1 MNAEPFDPFL
11 QPIAGN
17 CDWLAWSLVDCEP
30 PADDVQ
36 RVRWQHGGNNYIAE
50 RAAGTAV
57 WQHRWLAFNADT
69 ADKVATIL
77 MCPKSRLFRAD
88 AGLLEVANEWLYH
101 GIGWEGV
108 AAAMRQQ
115 FKGNRVAVSR
125 WDYAFDFTPSPQQ
138 RDVIIAL
145 SQEQMYI
152 QGKRSGVTWW
162 QNLGQAAPAIWRGR
176 CPHCL
181 SWGHKTTAVR
191 WKLYYKSLELAVPA
205 MREQPDGSKVP
216 AWVAWDKPYIVDKWR
231 AAGLDVRNVWRVEV
245 SVKHGKSLQADG
257 EAVPCVMDWVT
268 MNRIAGSLYRER
280 FIVRRNQHHADRSN
294 DERIPFIM
302 VGRTMDVRATRYEE
316 GEPRN
321 ARITLLRHLIK
332 ALETPEVYLSDNSR
346 EWCIAHVLAMV
357 EADNLG
363 MYCQRMLDTDIYSF
377 VEAIRCKSVG

>member
-1 MNAEPFDPFL
+1 MTAEQFDPFL

-36 RVRWQHGGNNYIAE
+36 RVRWQHGGNNYVAE

-57 WQHRWLAFNADT
+57 WLHRWLAFNADT

-77 MCPKSRLFRAD
+77 MQPKSRLFRAD

-101 GIGWEGV
+101 GIGWEGI
-108 AAAMRQQ
+108 AAAMRHQ
-115 FKGNRVAVSR
+115 FGGKRIAVSR
-125 WDYAFDFTPSPQQ
+125 WDYAYDFTPSPEQAATI
-138 RDVIIAL
+138 RAL
-145 SQEQMYI
+145 AQEQMYV

-162 QNLGQAAPAIWRGR
+162 QNLGQAAPAVWQGR

-205 MREQPDGSKVP
+205 MRELPDGSKVP

-257 EAVPCVMDWVT
+257 NAVPCVMDWVT

-294 DERIPFIM
+294 DERVPFIM
-302 VGRTMDVRATRYEE
+302 VGRTMDVRATRYED

-321 ARITLLRHLIK
+321 ARITLLRQLIK

-346 EWCIAHVLAMV
+346 EWVIAHVLAMV
-357 EADNLG
+357 EADHLG
-363 MYCQRMLDTDIYSF
+363 EYCRRMLGADVYSF
-377 VEAIRCKSVG
+377 VEAIRCKSAI